1 MNYPTLSFENTK
13 EFETTLLKLYK
24 AYGVVVI
31 TNVFTPEYCLE
42 AMDSIVSDICS
53 LNSHM
58 NMENLKETWN
68 RDYLP
73 PQTRP
78 GLFQSLCSNFS
89 KVWEIRSNE
98 KVKFLF
104 SSLYSGLR
112 EKKIKHFIVSSDGI
126 NIKPGFQDPV
136 GKVKDWAHLDQGKG
150 NVFSCI
156 QGQAVLT
163 TTTASF
169 VATPKSHLY
178 FDKILEL
185 AGVTE
190 GKLND
195 FVKFKPAQV
204 KLIKEF
210 LEKEKEIPYQIP
222 IEAPKGSFIVWSSA
236 LIHSARLQTCLEH
249 PTLEDKWNG
258 WRGIVY
264 VCYRPRREFTDK
276 EIALSKKRVPDN
288 RVTPHWSIG
297 MFPVRP
303 GGRWSDTQKPYSEEM
318 EVLLKNPKLVYE
330 KIKKVELTKE
340 QKELAGLL

>member
-1 MNYPTLSFENTK
+1 MSYPTISFEKTK
-13 EFETTLLKLYK
+13 EFETKLLEFYK
-24 AYGVVVI
+24 EYGVVVI
-31 TNVFTPEYCLE
+31 TNVFTPEYCSE
-42 AMDSIVSDICS
+42 AMDSIISDICS
-53 LNSHM
+53 LTSHVT
-58 NMENLKETWN
+58 MENLENTWE

-98 KVKFLF
+98 HVKFLF
-104 SSLYSGLR
+104 TTLYEALR
-112 EKKIKHFIVSSDGI
+112 GRQLFEFIVSSDGI
-126 NIKPGFQDPV
+126 NIKPGFKEPV

-150 NVFSCI
+150 NIFSCI

-163 TTTASF
+163 TSSASF

-178 FDKILEL
+178 FSKILKL
-185 AGVTE
+185 AGVTD

-204 KLIKEF
+204 KLIKEY
-210 LEKEKEIPYQIP
+210 LEQKEIPYQVP
-222 IEAPKGSFIVWSSA
+222 IEAPKGSFIVWSSS
-236 LIHSARLQTCLEH
+236 LIHSARLQTCFEY

-264 VCYRPRREFTDK
+264 VCYRPRTELTNK
-276 EIALSKKRVPDN
+276 EITLRKKRVPDN

-303 GGRWSDTQKPYSEEM
+303 GGRWSDTQKPYSQEI
-318 EVLLKNPKLVYE
+318 EVLLKDPKLVYE
-330 KIKKVELTKE
+330 KIKKVELTKD
-340 QKELAGLL
+340 QRKLAGLL